1 MLLSLKPQIMSEEND
16 NTSSGCRDTLGLIVL
31 IFLIYLFFGSIW
43 PRLFPNIK
51 MMGDEHDLFASES
64 PIIEHPSVKTK
75 SLDENTI
82 KQHLIGKKLEN
93 SGWTF
98 ASLNEF
104 EHFEI
109 ESVSTDLNQDKTY
122 IIKSVLKDWEAGKRY
137 NSRFFIKYDKN
148 QGQDAIKDALLGGRM
163 ILEVAAYSYE
173 LIVPEK
179 DVPANTNETDLSREV
194 QCLSCSGR
202 GWVDYPC
209 EKCKGKGYL
218 GSNDC
223 FRCNGYGKRKAYCTA
238 DGCNGTGWVPESRI
252 KTH

>member
-1 MLLSLKPQIMSEEND
+1 MSGKNGR
-16 NTSSGCRDTLGLIVL
+16 SSSWFRDTLIAIGLFIGFKL
-31 IFLIYLFFGSIW
+31 IFFNLIPYLLKNREAISTEI
-43 PRLFPNIK
+43 
-51 MMGDEHDLFASES
+51 AQ
-64 PIIEHPSVKTK
+64 SVKTK

-82 KQHLIGKKLEN
+82 KQHLIGKNLKN
-93 SGWTF
+93 AKWRF

-109 ESVSTDLNQDKTY
+109 ESVSTDENQDKTY
-122 IIKSVLKDWEAGKRY
+122 IIKSVLKDWEADKRY
-137 NSRFFIKYDKN
+137 NSRFYITYDKV
-148 QGQDAIKDALLGGRM
+148 QGQSAINDALLGERM
-163 ILEVAAYSYE
+163 ILDVAAYSFE

-209 EKCKGKGYL
+209 EKCKGKGKL
-218 GSNDC
+218 GRDDC
-223 FRCNGYGKRKAYCTA
+223 FRCNGYGKRKADCTA